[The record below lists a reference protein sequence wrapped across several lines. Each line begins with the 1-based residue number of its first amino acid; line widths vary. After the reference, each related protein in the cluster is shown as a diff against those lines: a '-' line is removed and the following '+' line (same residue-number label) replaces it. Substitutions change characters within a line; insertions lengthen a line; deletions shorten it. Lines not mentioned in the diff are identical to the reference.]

1 MYLQHLSIFGFRGVG
16 GQLDVPLAHRTI
28 FYGPNGSGK
37 SSILQA
43 IAWTLYGKLPLFSG
57 GVFSKEDALVN
68 DFLDEA
74 KTEVIVTL
82 SDGTSIRRQRTK
94 RHSTGAGV
102 VPPVLSLSV
111 EDPQIAVEQLL
122 GLNLEEFL
130 AAVFLHQ
137 ETIRD
142 FLTTTPE
149 KRSATIDRMIGT
161 YLLRTLIKSIDPR
174 VPNKAIEEAQ
184 KALQDIDA
192 QLMQASV
199 LNREVI
205 LKKKAQH
212 GDPEALPQVLA
223 AALEKL
229 SPILSELGLPIP
241 EPITEDL
248 SSSVSTARQTQLERV
263 SALTKRAGE
272 LDTLRQRYEQA
283 IETNWHPT
291 REQKAQFGDP
301 DELPDLL
308 RTVRQC
314 LTLICQELSLA
325 QPGNTLV
332 DLENDL
338 SATRR
343 AQPTAISQLEQQI
356 ADLRSM
362 QERYHQA
369 AVTDWQ
375 GIAERRAQWGDPG
388 VLPSLFAE
396 IQDELNPILQSLELS
411 MPGATLPSLET
422 SLAEA
427 HRTLPGAV
435 GKLERQSGELIALK
449 DRYVRVSQEVVEDLA
464 IPPESSA
471 RRRDLQNGIN
481 AMSREST
488 DLKRQLSDLR
498 VKEEQASALRILIQA
513 LPEAIGEI
521 EHLRSELECLEVAGK
536 QGKLYNQVLDVGRQ
550 YLEQVQPDHCP
561 VCKQTIGDLGSL
573 LDMLRSDTPAD
584 VERMRQEYDALRK
597 QLSLKETL
605 ASDLENRQKQLA
617 RLEAEISEFPTG
629 LEQKIAQKQRDSE
642 QVADELAKVQAEIIR
657 IEGRIQMMSETRSRL
672 QSIGEEIE
680 TALGEAAGPD
690 LPTALEQA
698 ASAARQQAAH
708 LGSFDLQPIADQ
720 LARAGQLRAIEQD
733 EERLHQQ
740 LQETRIEV
748 EAMLGPVA
756 DEGIPSNFEKTIER
770 LRTRAS
776 EIQDLDFQP
785 IADGLARA
793 RQLQRIQNEE
803 ERLHREQQAVQTEV
817 QQTLALPP
825 EEVDLRVALDRAIQ
839 EARHRAQQI
848 NDIDMQPVE
857 AELQRAARLEEI
869 QRDEVELHRL
879 ESDYRVANREKAR
892 LNHQVQQLTE
902 LREALLDIAETT
914 KRHQE
919 TIIMD
924 VLSNLDIHR
933 YYQQLDPHPAY
944 TDLQIE
950 PELTRRGT
958 YNYWI
963 KALTGDYSHSTYVQ
977 TRFSTAQANCAAIAI
992 FLAVNQHL
1000 SKKLETVILDDPSQS
1015 MDPDHMQRLAQTLA
1029 ASSCQ
1034 VVVATEDPQMY
1045 RFLKSAFHAPT
1056 IYELGSWTTDGTRLI

>member
-1 MYLQHLSIFGFRGVG
+1 MYLQHLSISGFRGVG
-16 GQLDVPLAHRTI
+16 VQLDVPLAHRTI

-57 GVFSKEDALVN
+57 GVFTKEDALVN
-68 DFLDEA
+68 DFLDEGQA
-74 KTEVIVTL
+74 EVTVTL
-82 SDGTSIRRQRTK
+82 SDGTSVRRQRTK

-102 VPPVLSLSV
+102 TPPVLSFSV
-111 EDPQIAVEQLL
+111 EDSQVSVEQLL
-122 GLNLEEFL
+122 GLSLEEFF

-161 YLLRTLIKSIDPR
+161 YLLRTLIKLIDPR
-174 VPNKAIEEAQ
+174 VPDKAIGEAQ
-184 KALQDIDA
+184 KALEGIDA

-205 LKKKAQH
+205 LRKKAQH
-212 GDPEALPQVLA
+212 GDPEALPQVLT
-223 AALEKL
+223 AALAKL
-229 SPILSELGLPIP
+229 TLALSELGLPIP
-241 EPITEDL
+241 EPTTEDL
-248 SSSVSTARQTQLERV
+248 RSGVATARQTQLERV

-283 IETNWHPT
+283 VETNWHRI

-301 DELPDLL
+301 DELPGLL
-308 RTVRQC
+308 GSVRQC
-314 LTLICQELSLA
+314 LAPIWQKLSLA
-325 QPGNTLV
+325 QPGSTLV
-332 DLENDL
+332 DLENSL

-356 ADLRSM
+356 ATLRSM
-362 QERYHQA
+362 QERYHRT
-369 AVTDWQ
+369 AVTNWQ
-375 GIAERRAQWGDPG
+375 GIAERRSQWGDPG
-388 VLPSLFAE
+388 ALPSLLAE
-396 IQDELNPILQSLELS
+396 IQDDLNPILQSLELS
-411 MPGATLPSLET
+411 MPNATLPSLET

-427 HRTLPGAV
+427 RRTLPGAV
-435 GKLERQSGELIALK
+435 GKLERQSGELLALK
-449 DRYVRVSQEVVEDLA
+449 DRYVRLSQEVVEELA
-464 IPPESSA
+464 IPPESIT
-471 RRRDLQNGIN
+471 RCRELQNGID
-481 AMSREST
+481 AISREST
-488 DLKRQLSDLR
+488 DMKRQLSDLR
-498 VKEEQASALRILIQA
+498 AKEEQAEALRIQIQA
-513 LPEAIGEI
+513 LPEAISEI
-521 EHLRSELECLEVAGK
+521 ERLRDDLASLEVAGK
-536 QGKLYNQVLDVGRQ
+536 QGTLYNQVLDVGRQ

-561 VCKQTIGDLGSL
+561 VCKQTINDLGSL
-573 LDMLRSDTPAD
+573 LDMLHSETPAD

-605 ASDLENRQKQLA
+605 ASDLENRKKQLA
-617 RLEAEISEFPTG
+617 GLEAETSEFPPG
-629 LEQKIAQKQRDSE
+629 LEQKIAQRQGDSE
-642 QVADELAKVQAEIIR
+642 QIADELAKVQAEIVR
-657 IEGRIQMMSETRSRL
+657 IEGRIKMITETRSRR
-672 QSIGEEIE
+672 QSVVEEIE
-680 TALGEAAGPD
+680 TALGEVAEPD
-690 LPTALEQA
+690 LPIALEQA

-708 LGSFDLQPIADQ
+708 LGSFDLQPTADQ
-720 LARAGQLRAIEQD
+720 LARARQLYAIEQD
-733 EERLHQQ
+733 EERLRQQ

-748 EAMLGPVA
+748 KRTLGLVS
-756 DEGIPSNFEKTIER
+756 DEEIPSEFEKTIER
-770 LRTRAS
+770 LRTQAS

-793 RQLQRIQNEE
+793 RQLQQIQDEE
-803 ERLHREQQAVQTEV
+803 ERLQKELQAVHTQV

-825 EEVDLRVALDRAIQ
+825 EEVDLRVSLDRAIQ
-839 EARHRAQQI
+839 EAGHRAQQI

-857 AELQRAARLEEI
+857 AELQRAERLEEI

-879 ESDYRVANREKAR
+879 ESDYWVADREKAR
-892 LNHQVQQLTE
+892 LNHHIQQLIE

-924 VLSNLDIHR
+924 ILSNLDIHR

-950 PELTRRGT
+950 PELTSRGT

-963 KALTGDYSHSTYVQ
+963 KALTGDFSHGTYVQ

-992 FLAVNQHL
+992 FLAVNRHL

-1015 MDPDHMQRLAQTLA
+1015 MDPDHMQRLAKTLA
-1029 ASSCQ
+1029 ASSRQ

-1045 RFLKSAFHAPT
+1045 ELLRGSFDAPK
-1056 IYELGSWTTDGTRLI
+1056 IYELSPWTTEGVRLV